1 MSNKSL
7 MGFFAHADD
16 IEFAIGGTCLKYV
29 EKGYK
34 VDYIMSTN
42 NMSGVY
48 HKVENDGSISW
59 IPYCPQKMEPIRK
72 QEAAAGA
79 ACLGSVPLHL
89 DYPQRHYYA
98 DGEQKKKISIGY
110 GMPAP
115 QGVDCSLPNIM
126 IAHEYKEEVT
136 KVADLILERDP
147 EVIFTHSYFSDS
159 PEHYATA
166 LLAAKGYA
174 QAVKRGYAG
183 DLFFINEVCESS
195 FFLRNHIQWDSFIDI
210 SGCRQA
216 QFDLIR
222 CHISMV
228 PFPERMDYLDFTPIC
243 GVKDA
248 EIVTWFRCGSGKAP
262 NVRGELSQELREH
275 YVQGRWFDPGL

>member
-16 IEFAIGGTCLKYV
+16 IEFAIGGTCLKYTAR
-29 EKGYK
+29 GYK

-42 NMSGVY
+42 NMSGEY
-48 HKVENDGSISW
+48 HKVERDGSVSR
-59 IPYCPQKMEPIRK
+59 IPCVPQEMEPVRK

-79 ACLGSVPLHL
+79 ACLGCVPLHL
-89 DYPQRHYYA
+89 DYPQRHYYTEN
-98 DGEQKKKISIGY
+98 GQREKISIGY

-147 EVIFTHSYFSDS
+147 EVIFTHSCCSAS

-183 DLFFINEVCESS
+183 DLFFMSEICESS

-228 PFPERMDYLDFTPIC
+228 PVPERMDYLDFTPIC